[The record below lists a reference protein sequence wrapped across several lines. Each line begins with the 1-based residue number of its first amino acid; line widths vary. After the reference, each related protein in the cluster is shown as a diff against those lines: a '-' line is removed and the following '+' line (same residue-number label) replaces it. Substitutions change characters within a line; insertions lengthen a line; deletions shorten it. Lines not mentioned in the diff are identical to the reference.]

1 MVHAVA
7 AMCAL
12 IPCILLVLA
21 FEQRELRIAA
31 TVLPFIG
38 AVAILPIAI
47 ERGQNAFRYC
57 GLILSST
64 SLVLLWWADLPQA
77 WGVTDIEGSW
87 IFVQRTFVALVTLGC
102 LYPIL
107 AHGFR
112 HKEAWVHPL
121 MNMGWV
127 TLILGIATG
136 TLLLIGSFGRQ
147 WDQIAESVDLGSKL
161 MTMLAWIA
169 VTARLLQFA
178 ARPHSSDRN
187 APVALRKAAVFGA
200 ELALAF
206 LCAATY
212 FHFPNLFS
220 GILIDWWP
228 IVLFGIAMLSAG
240 LGEWLRRLGQEIVA
254 DPVQQSSL
262 LLPIIP
268 LAGVWFF
275 RVEDAQVA
283 WNDWG
288 RYAFLLFSG
297 AGLYGLHG
305 WARNSVGL
313 RALSGLLTLCSFWAY
328 LHSHPDWRFA
338 EHPQFWL
345 LPPALAALV
354 FAEFNRHR
362 LENGVVIATRYT
374 AILIAYLSSTSEI
387 FLQAFEGQLWQ
398 PLLLLVLALAGVAAG
413 IILRVRAFL
422 FCGAAFTMVALLGM
436 VWHAQ
441 QAIGQV
447 WPWWAFGIA
456 TGIGLIVC
464 LGYFEKNRPRVL
476 AYLDEFRQW
485 E

>member
-1 MVHAVA
+1 
-7 AMCAL
+7 
-12 IPCILLVLA
+12 
-21 FEQRELRIAA
+21 LRIAA
-31 TVLPFIG
+31 TVLPFIS
-38 AVAILPIAI
+38 AVAILPIAVD
-47 ERGQNAFRYC
+47 RRQDTFRYC
-57 GLILSST
+57 GLILLST
-64 SLVLLWWADLPQA
+64 SLVLLWWADLPKA
-77 WGVTDIEGSW
+77 WGVADFDDSW
-87 IFVQRTFVALVTLGC
+87 IFVQRTFAALVTLGC

-107 AHGFR
+107 AHGLR
-112 HKEAWVHPL
+112 HKAAWVRPL

-127 TLILGIATG
+127 TLTLGIATG
-136 TLLLIGSFGRQ
+136 TLLLTGSLGRQ

-161 MTMLAWIA
+161 TTMLAWIA

-187 APVALRKAAVFGA
+187 APVALRTAAVFGA
-200 ELALAF
+200 ELTLAC

-212 FHFPNLFS
+212 FHFPHLFT
-220 GILIDWWP
+220 GILMDWWP

-240 LGEWLRRLGQEIVA
+240 LGEWLRRLGQTIIA

-275 RVEDAQVA
+275 RGEDAQVA
-283 WNDWG
+283 WNEWG
-288 RYAFLLFSG
+288 RYALLLLSG
-297 AGLYGLHG
+297 ASLYGLYG

-313 RALSGLLTLCSFWAY
+313 RALSGLLALCSFWAY